1 MKWNSGILVGFQK
14 SIQIK
19 KSSYQTWLESI
30 NQIYG
35 EKSAYEIKSRVT
47 SRSQAFIISFF
58 FAAAPP
64 NHSGISYLY
73 GYGISI
79 FEPNAYETS

>member
-1 MKWNSGILVGFQK
+1 MKRNPGNPCRISKIDSNQEKFLSDLTGIHQSNLRK
-14 SIQIK
+14 
-19 KSSYQTWLESI
+19 
-30 NQIYG
+30 
-35 EKSAYEIKSRVT
+35 KSAYEIKSRVT
-47 SRSQAFIISFF
+47 SQSQAFVISFF
-58 FAAAPP
+58 FAAAPL